1 MNPEQMLN
9 KHPNERLGLSR
20 NEVTSRN
27 QDAAKKHREKIF
39 LETSIHIER
48 LFSSK
53 QRREQI
59 QRRLSGAT
67 LYTSSYVWMEFRR
80 SVLQTYAYLASI
92 VRGILNEGTKQI
104 EIHELIRRLSAAPSI
119 RFIPRAIQRLLL
131 ILSSL
136 LEAFPGRVVH
146 TEKLIDYFEY
156 NITHLGPDGFFLDI
170 DEFINE
176 TSCDLVRPGVEIGDY
191 VHKRLSCNAA
201 KASCALVP
209 FLEAHRAE
217 LLTLEK
223 VLVAAPPEKK
233 DSQTLAALR
242 KVNADVTKA
251 KGERTCWALG
261 DIIIKIAQKTSYL

>member
-80 SVLQTYAYLASI
+80 SVLQTYAYLA
-92 VRGILNEGTKQI
+92 
-104 EIHELIRRLSAAPSI
+104 
-119 RFIPRAIQRLLL
+119 
-131 ILSSL
+131 
-136 LEAFPGRVVH
+136 
-146 TEKLIDYFEY
+146 
-156 NITHLGPDGFFLDI
+156 
-170 DEFINE
+170 
-176 TSCDLVRPGVEIGDY
+176 
-191 VHKRLSCNAA
+191 
-201 KASCALVP
+201 
-209 FLEAHRAE
+209 
-217 LLTLEK
+217 
-223 VLVAAPPEKK
+223 
-233 DSQTLAALR
+233 
-242 KVNADVTKA
+242 
-251 KGERTCWALG
+251 
-261 DIIIKIAQKTSYL
+261 